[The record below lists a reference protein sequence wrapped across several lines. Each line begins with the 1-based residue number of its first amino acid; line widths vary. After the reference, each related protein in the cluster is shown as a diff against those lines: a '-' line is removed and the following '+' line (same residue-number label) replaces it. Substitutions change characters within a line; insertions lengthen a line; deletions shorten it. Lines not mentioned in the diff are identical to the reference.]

1 MKLAKK
7 ILLAAAVFPLV
18 FGTSAVFA
26 YGGPANHKGDGPCGR
41 GEARLWKQLDLTSE
55 QQAQL
60 QKLRDTHRDEMR
72 NTCDDKRAAMKALHD
87 QERAL
92 VLAADFDQAAAQNLA
107 QQMVE
112 QQVAQR
118 VNMLQHRQQM
128 MNVLTAEQKAKWQT
142 LQQDQMQQCLQ
153 QGNHKRKAH

>member
-1 MKLAKK
+1 MKRHWFTYRLR
-7 ILLAAAVFPLV
+7 
-18 FGTSAVFA
+18 TNAVFA
-26 YGGPANHKGDGPCGR
+26 YGGHSNHKGDGPCGR
-41 GEARLWKQLDLTSE
+41 GEVRLWKQLDLTSE

-72 NTCDDKRAAMKALHD
+72 NTRDDKRAAMKALHD

-112 QQVAQR
+112 QQVVQR

-153 QGNHKRKAH
+153 QGNHKRKAY